1 MTIQLANLFEIE
13 QRKQGVEEGLVMHLK
28 SACTFYFHPQLLSLR
43 QLVTAGF
50 MQCGSVECSQCSG
63 FPF

>member
-28 SACTFYFHPQLLSLR
+28 SACTFYFIHNCFL
-43 QLVTAGF
+43 
-50 MQCGSVECSQCSG
+50 
-63 FPF
+63 